1 MAPESLRP
9 RYRFETFIVSPGRRV
24 LLREGDEV
32 PIIPRYFDLLVLLIS
47 ERHRAVK
54 REEIL
59 DVVWQDVIV
68 SDGALSQAVRTLRRA
83 LGDTAREPRFIR
95 TVARHGYRFVHDG
108 VIEEADEGGEG
119 RPVGGTAP
127 AAPAADPVPAA
138 TTPDDF
144 EPMLRRLIE
153 GAPDAGA
160 EADDEAR
167 LEAAEALHLLGTE
180 EALRR
185 LDRLPGHERGRAWM
199 REARWDLASASP
211 VPILGRPGWPKAV
224 RHLLALRLRG
234 AARLVRARWGF
245 AATGGAAAG
254 AVAGFLGGALLRSGS
269 GGAAPPGLPVTLAML
284 GLLFGGI
291 GAAGVG
297 AGLAFAEAVA
307 RSRRGLALVLCGA
320 LAGGLTGA
328 LVHLAV
334 RGFLVGMFGQD
345 LPHVGGLRG
354 GLILGAAAGL
364 GYALSTPR
372 PHGGGMAT
380 PHGGAR
386 VGAAL
391 LTGIFCAAAGIVIC
405 RLGWNLAGTSLNL
418 LAHAWTGSH
427 VGLEPIARMV
437 GEADPGPWTRTLS
450 GGIEGMFFGTGLV
463 AGLTRRP
470 SR

>member
-1 MAPESLRP
+1 M
-9 RYRFETFIVSPGRRV
+9 
-24 LLREGDEV
+24 
-32 PIIPRYFDLLVLLIS
+32 LLIA
-47 ERHRAVK
+47 ERQRAVK

-59 DVVWQDVIV
+59 DAVWRDVVV

-95 TVARHGYRFVHDG
+95 TVARHGYRFVHGD
-108 VIEEADEGGEG
+108 VIEETDGGGDARAAAAAE
-119 RPVGGTAP
+119 PIAMDPLHPTPP
-127 AAPAADPVPAA
+127 AESDP
-138 TTPDDF
+138 F
-144 EPMLRRLIE
+144 EAHLRRLLE
-153 GAPDAGA
+153 GAPGESADAA
-160 EADDEAR
+160 DEAR
-167 LEAAEALHLLGTE
+167 LEAAEALHLLGTD

-185 LDRLPGHERGRAWM
+185 LDRRPGHERGLAWM
-199 REARWDLASASP
+199 REARWDLPGAAH
-211 VPILGRPGWPKAV
+211 VPIIGRPGWPKSV

-234 AARLVRARWGF
+234 AARLVRARWGS
-245 AATGGAAAG
+245 AAAG
-254 AVAGFLGGALLRSGS
+254 GAVAGGVAGFLGGALLKSGS
-269 GGAAPPGLPVTLAML
+269 GTAAPPSLPLTLAIL
-284 GLLFGGI
+284 GIFFGAL

-320 LAGGLTGA
+320 LAGGITGA

-334 RGFLVGMFGQD
+334 RGFLVVMFGQD

-354 GLILGAAAGL
+354 GLILGAAAGM

-386 VGAAL
+386 IGAAL
-391 LTGIFCAAAGIVIC
+391 LTGLFCAVAGVVIC

-418 LAHAWTGSH
+418 LAHTWTGSH
-427 VGLEPIARMV
+427 VGLEPMARMV

-450 GGIEGMFFGTGLV
+450 GGIEGMFFGAGLA

>member
-1 MAPESLRP
+1 MP
-9 RYRFETFIVSPGRRV
+9 
-24 LLREGDEV
+24 
-32 PIIPRYFDLLVLLIS
+32 
-47 ERHRAVK
+47 
-54 REEIL
+54 
-59 DVVWQDVIV
+59 
-68 SDGALSQAVRTLRRA
+68 
-83 LGDTAREPRFIR
+83 
-95 TVARHGYRFVHDG
+95 
-108 VIEEADEGGEG
+108 
-119 RPVGGTAP
+119 
-127 AAPAADPVPAA
+127 ADP
-138 TTPDDF
+138 F
-144 EPMLRRLIE
+144 EPLLRRLLE
-153 GAPDAGA
+153 DSPTNGAEATGS

-167 LEAAEALHLLGTE
+167 LEAAEALHLLGTD
-180 EALRR
+180 EALGR
-185 LDRLPGHERGRAWM
+185 LDRLPGHERGRALM
-199 REARWDLASASP
+199 REARWELAGAGP
-211 VPILGRPGWPKAV
+211 VPILGQPGWPGTV

-234 AARLVRARWGF
+234 AARLVGARWGS
-245 AATGGAAAG
+245 AAAGGAAAG
-254 AVAGFLGGALLRSGS
+254 AVAGFLGGALLRSAT
-269 GGAAPPGLPVTLAML
+269 GGASPPGLPVTLAML
-284 GLLFGGI
+284 GLLFGAI

-307 RSRRGLALVLCGA
+307 RSRRGAALVLCGA
-320 LAGGLTGA
+320 AAGALTGA

-345 LPHVGGLRG
+345 LPNVGGLRG
-354 GLILGAAAGL
+354 GLLLGAAAGL

-391 LTGIFCAAAGIVIC
+391 LTGLTCAVAGVVIC

-418 LAHAWTGSH
+418 LAHTWSGSH

-450 GGIEGMFFGTGLV
+450 GGIEGMFFGTGLA